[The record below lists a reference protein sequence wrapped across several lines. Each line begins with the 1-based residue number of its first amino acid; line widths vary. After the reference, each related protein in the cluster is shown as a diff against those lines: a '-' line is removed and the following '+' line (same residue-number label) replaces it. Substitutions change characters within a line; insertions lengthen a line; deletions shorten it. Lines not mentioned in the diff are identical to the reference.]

1 MSVFN
6 VSTTG
11 IDSHAD
17 PVRSEAPISGIIAAV
32 SSATRGGRIHGE
44 SAHELVGC
52 EVTFLPEKDVDDEV
66 ALAGALAACRPQAVY
81 VGRGGIHPGS
91 CARRT
96 GRRARWPVTP

>member
-1 MSVFN
+1 MLEPEPALSE
-6 VSTTG
+6 
-11 IDSHAD
+11 IDLAGDPGLDHPLEGPVNGSPAD
-17 PVRSEAPISGIIAAV
+17 PLIFTANQLD
-32 SSATRGGRIHGE
+32 
-44 SAHELVGC
+44 ELVGC